1 MTTRLPKC
9 GRVHTFHELAKR
21 SSRHILPPCFKL
33 LKGLKSFKFKS
44 KPTQL
49 TRRGLLLCSTCSRVR
64 LCVRT
69 CSPDEPH
76 LRQCVAFVCT
86 PFAIEAVVLKAG
98 TRRLSRRLSRRL
110 FRRRPS
116 TPCTQYHTNHSHI
129 FNDNLFTPQV
139 RFGPFQRR
147 SPIPKNSDPEAF
159 PIQAISLLTSEPFNL
174 NVLRESL
181 KNH

>member
-1 MTTRLPKC
+1 MTTRLPRC

-33 LKGLKSFKFKS
+33 LKDLKSFNSNS

-64 LCVRT
+64 LCVRI

-86 PFAIEAVVLKAG
+86 PFAIGAVVPKAG
-98 TRRLSRRLSRRL
+98 TRRLSRRLSRR
-110 FRRRPS
+110 RPS
-116 TPCTQYHTNHSHI
+116 PPVHSTTQITATFLMIIYSLHKFDLVHFRGELQS
-129 FNDNLFTPQV
+129 
-139 RFGPFQRR
+139 QRT
-147 SPIPKNSDPEAF
+147 PIPKHF
-159 PIQAISLLTSEPFNL
+159 QFRRFLF
-174 NVLRESL
+174 
-181 KNH
+181 